1 MKKETTLISIRGL
14 FELYNLG
21 KERIERS
28 LYKPEPLMDEL
39 LDFQFEITPD
49 DLLDYTELCLT
60 GEADE

>member
-39 LDFQFEITPD
+39 LDFQFEITPE
-49 DLLDYTELCLT
+49 DLLDYT
-60 GEADE
+60 